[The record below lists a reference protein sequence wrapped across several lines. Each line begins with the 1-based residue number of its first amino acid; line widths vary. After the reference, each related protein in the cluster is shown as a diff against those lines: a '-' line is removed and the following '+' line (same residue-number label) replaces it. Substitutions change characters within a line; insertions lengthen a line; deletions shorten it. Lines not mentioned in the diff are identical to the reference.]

1 MGVDVSKMNDDEAAD
16 AAIEAVRKLSKDINI
31 PQTIKELKK
40 RGTDEVLIKKED
52 LLQLSKDAF
61 IDPCTG
67 GNPRK
72 TSVEEILE
80 IYNIA
85 Y

>member
-1 MGVDVSKMNDDEAAD
+1 MKENDIILHQISAKALLRIQDYESSFAMQN
-16 AAIEAVRKLSKDINI
+16 V
-31 PQTIKELKK
+31 IKELKK
-40 RGTDEVLIKKED
+40 KGTDEVLISKED
-52 LLQLSKDAF
+52 LVQLSKDAF

-72 TSVEEILE
+72 TSEEDIFAL
-80 IYNIA
+80 YNIA